1 MGNKINKSKK
11 SESKLKEKKL
21 KENDYLYNNFDINEK
36 KLSLKVNYHNAEI
49 YRICLLDDG
58 RLVSSSYDK
67 NIIIYNKRTY
77 KPDIIIKEHK
87 GYVYDIIS
95 LNPNML
101 ASCSGDK
108 TVKIFKITGNMYK
121 ILQTLK
127 EHKRNVYRLIELK
140 NKNLVSS
147 SYDKSI
153 ILYSKDINNN
163 KYKKYYKILTNE
175 HFLSVVQTKDN
186 EICYP
191 VHNNIYFFD
200 LGEKKDICSISNVDG
215 PGVYSTFNMITK
227 DLLIIGSK
235 YNLFVVNVI
244 HYKIIRK
251 IELLNYFG
259 ISGFC
264 MVNERTFL
272 TTCILN
278 ILQWKIEG
286 DDIKIIS
293 TKEKAHNLRINY
305 IIKIGNGKIASCG
318 YDKSIKIWQ

>member
-11 SESKLKEKKL
+11 SESKLKVNEKNL

-67 NIIIYNKRTY
+67 NIIIYNKITY

-87 GYVYDIIS
+87 GYIYDIIS

-108 TVKIFKITGNMYK
+108 TVKIFKITGNKYK

-127 EHKRNVYRLIELK
+127 EHKKNVYRLIELK
-140 NKNLVSS
+140 NKNLASS

-153 ILYSKDINNN
+153 IFYSKDINN

-175 HFLSVVQTKDN
+175 HFLSIVQTKDN

-191 VHNNIYFFD
+191 DHNTIYFFD
-200 LGEKKDICSISNVDG
+200 LKEKKIISSISNVDS
-215 PGVYSTFNMITK
+215 PGVYNAFNMITK
-227 DLLIIGSK
+227 DLLTIGSE

-244 HYKIIRK
+244 QYRIIKK
-251 IELLNYFG
+251 IELLNYSC

-264 MVNERTFL
+264 MINESTFL
-272 TTCILN
+272 TTAILN

-293 TKEKAHNLRINY
+293 T
-305 IIKIGNGKIASCG
+305 
-318 YDKSIKIWQ
+318 